1 MHELPVS
8 LEACSCLP
16 FFRREAARF
25 RYASWF
31 DLVHSFLDGSDLNK
45 KQKEDKRLLFL
56 NPSPLFYVHRSSV
69 STIIMQM
76 KKE

>member
-1 MHELPVS
+1 MRELLVW

-16 FFRREAARF
+16 FVQREPARF

-56 NPSPLFYVHRSSV
+56 NPSPLIYVHRSSI